1 MANGRRPRRVG
12 LQQNTALDT
21 LERILGLGQG
31 IAQTVQANR
40 KERSNA
46 LQIRMTSILD
56 SGQNKEP
63 LHRRT
68 LDNSIIDE
76 LKSNFV
82 EAMGSSINGADL
94 ETRESYNAIVK
105 DFDRQK
111 QINDKYNLERN
122 YFVNAEDTFI
132 KDVNRFMD
140 IQKNIDIDPSE
151 KTQLL
156 NNIKNQINNYSK
168 KRMSFVNEFG
178 TKINYDPITKGN
190 IESFNLTA
198 QKFLSIG
205 AGMDDETPFIDQQT
219 YNMLMTGLASD
230 NIDIAARAINN
241 YDNLN
246 VQIEKG
252 NIANILGLIQDTQKT
267 FSDAKQT
274 LKNLEKSKDFDDT
287 SQEQIDNATKDYAI
301 EQSLYYGAL
310 DRYRASVGK
319 PSENDPRFIL
329 KKQIEELEKEADNKN
344 LTVEEF
350 IKILEKEVSV
360 PDRLTENILKNYIS
374 FLNEE

>member
-1 MANGRRPRRVG
+1 
-12 LQQNTALDT
+12 
-21 LERILGLGQG
+21 
-31 IAQTVQANR
+31 
-40 KERSNA
+40 
-46 LQIRMTSILD
+46 
-56 SGQNKEP
+56 
-63 LHRRT
+63 
-68 LDNSIIDE
+68 
-76 LKSNFV
+76 
-82 EAMGSSINGADL
+82 
-94 ETRESYNAIVK
+94 
-105 DFDRQK
+105 
-111 QINDKYNLERN
+111 
-122 YFVNAEDTFI
+122 
-132 KDVNRFMD
+132 MD

-156 NNIKNQINNYSK
+156 NNIKTQINNYSK

-230 NIDIAARAINN
+230 NIDIASRAINN

-252 NIANILGLIQDTQKT
+252 NIANILSLVQETQKT
-267 FSDAKQT
+267 FSDSKRT
-274 LKNLEKSKDFDDT
+274 LRNLEINKDSDET
-287 SQEQIDNATKDYAI
+287 LQEQLDDATKDYAI
-301 EQSLYYGAL
+301 KQSLYYGAL

-319 PSENDPRFIL
+319 PSENDPRLVL

-360 PDRLTENILKNYIS
+360 PDQFTENLLKDYIS
-374 FLNEE
+374 SLNEE